1 MTDRLIDFGED
12 AEAVGPKG
20 PKGFYLAS
28 FVPKDEGFYLVLARQ
43 ARTLQQGDGPKLV
56 TVRIAKSAFAA
67 FSVPTVAAARS
78 LKGFDHII
86 AGDDAVEFIPITN
99 PLAIVAGGEVT
110 LELRRQGKT
119 APGQTITLVRRIDG
133 PASVQE
139 RMTDEKGRVTFT
151 VGPADSYLARVKI
164 DEETPRPDGQ
174 KG

>member
-1 MTDRLIDFGED
+1 
-12 AEAVGPKG
+12 
-20 PKGFYLAS
+20 
-28 FVPKDEGFYLVLARQ
+28 VLARQ

-139 RMTDEKGRVTFT
+139 RMTDGKGRVTFT
-151 VGPADSYLARVKI
+151 VGPADSYLARMKI

-174 KG
+174 KDKSSYESTYVFQVFNRP

>member
-1 MTDRLIDFGED
+1 MGSKYTKLVVIDPKAKQNSLTDRLIDFGED
-12 AEAVGPKG
+12 AEAIGPKG

-110 LELRRQGKT
+110 LSCVAKGKQRLAKPSRWCAAST
-119 APGQTITLVRRIDG
+119 AR
-133 PASVQE
+133 
-139 RMTDEKGRVTFT
+139 
-151 VGPADSYLARVKI
+151 
-164 DEETPRPDGQ
+164 PRC
-174 KG
+174 KSA